1 MHTWIWFEIAVNDDV
16 ERAKGD
22 GGRIQ
27 KGAETM
33 GEAFAEGWKS
43 KVRVP
48 QQLQNRTNRGEHGKE
63 RIGGQFAFPWP
74 GKTIVLSMS
83 ITVMNSYIILTRTLS
98 TTSAIV
104 TLHIWITA
112 IVIVFA
118 FKRYFSTTH
127 CNVSKRTEY
136 FERLVQVRT
145 IKIMT
150 LEQMVERI
158 VYYSEWCPMEIF

>member
-1 MHTWIWFEIAVNDDV
+1 MWFEIAVNDDV

-22 GGRIQ
+22 GGRVQ

-74 GKTIVLSMS
+74 GKTIVVLLYVDYSNEQLHHS
-83 ITVMNSYIILTRTLS
+83 HSY
-98 TTSAIV
+98 
-104 TLHIWITA
+104 
-112 IVIVFA
+112 VIDD
-118 FKRYFSTTH
+118 
-127 CNVSKRTEY
+127 
-136 FERLVQVRT
+136 
-145 IKIMT
+145 
-150 LEQMVERI
+150 
-158 VYYSEWCPMEIF
+158 

>member
-1 MHTWIWFEIAVNDDV
+1 MWFEIAVNDDV

-22 GGRIQ
+22 GGRVQ

-74 GKTIVLSMS
+74 GKTIVVLSMS

-127 CNVSKRTEY
+127 CNVSKKTEY
-136 FERLVQVRT
+136 FERFVRVRM

-158 VYYSEWCPMEIF
+158 VYYSESCSTETCN